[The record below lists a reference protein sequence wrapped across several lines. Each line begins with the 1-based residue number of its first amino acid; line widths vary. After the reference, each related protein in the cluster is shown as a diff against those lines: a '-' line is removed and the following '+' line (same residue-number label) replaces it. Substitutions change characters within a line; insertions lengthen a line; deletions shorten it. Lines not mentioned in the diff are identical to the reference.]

1 MFQESG
7 PPSFPR
13 ALVIQRIWRNIG
25 VADSYAL
32 VEIAIFALGP
42 QVSNIQKCENNR
54 SNDT

>member
-42 QVSNIQKCENNR
+42 QVSNIQKCENDR